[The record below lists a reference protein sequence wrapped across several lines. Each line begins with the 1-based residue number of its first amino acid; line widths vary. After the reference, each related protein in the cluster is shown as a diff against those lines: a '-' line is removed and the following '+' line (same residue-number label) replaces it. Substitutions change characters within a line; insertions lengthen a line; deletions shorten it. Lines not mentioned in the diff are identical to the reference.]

1 MPKLTLSD
9 TPVGKKVRLVA
20 IDGNHLLIRRFLSLG
35 LSLGSEVEVL
45 HHRGR
50 GVVVAKQGNRVA
62 LGGGM
67 ADKLHTEILD

>member
-1 MPKLTLSD
+1 MAILPLSE
-9 TPVGKKVRLVA
+9 TPVGKKVRLVE
-20 IDGNHLLIRRFLSLG
+20 IDGGRQMVRRFLSLG

-67 ADKLHTEILD
+67 AEKLRAEELD

>member
-1 MPKLTLSD
+1 MAILPLSEA
-9 TPVGKKVRLVA
+9 PVGKKVRLVA
-20 IDGNHLLIRRFLSLG
+20 IDGGRQL
-35 LSLGSEVEVL
+35 EVEVL

-67 ADKLHTEILD
+67 AEKLRAEEID

>member
-9 TPVGKKVRLVA
+9 TPIGKKVRLVA

-35 LSLGSEVEVL
+35 LSLGCEVEVL

-67 ADKLHTEILD
+67 ADKLHAELID